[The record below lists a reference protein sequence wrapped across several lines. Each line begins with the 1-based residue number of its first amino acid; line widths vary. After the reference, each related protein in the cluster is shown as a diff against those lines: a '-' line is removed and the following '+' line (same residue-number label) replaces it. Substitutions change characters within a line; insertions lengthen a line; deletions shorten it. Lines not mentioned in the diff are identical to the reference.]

1 MDNLITILLTI
12 SAGIILLA
20 ILLATFRFVKG
31 PSVFDRIISIDL
43 MTIASMALIVLISF
57 FMDRIIYLDVA
68 IVYGILSF
76 VGVIIIA
83 RYLEDV
89 HKRKKFG
96 M

>member
-1 MDNLITILLTI
+1 MDNLILIILTI

-20 ILLATFRFVKG
+20 ILLATIRFVKG

-57 FMDRIIYLDVA
+57 FMDRVIYLDVA

-76 VGVIIIA
+76 VGVIILA
-83 RYLEDV
+83 RYIEDV